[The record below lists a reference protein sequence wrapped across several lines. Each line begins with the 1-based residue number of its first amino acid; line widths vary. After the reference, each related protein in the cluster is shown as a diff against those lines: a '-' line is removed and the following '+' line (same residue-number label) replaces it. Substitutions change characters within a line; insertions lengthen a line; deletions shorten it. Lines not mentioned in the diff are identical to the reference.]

1 MTNDTKKIGLFT
13 QEQYANVMRSRVQ
26 NSGIGAIQGFEQTI
40 QTTTQ
45 IVAGVVNKLFYELM
59 GQKLSDFVKI
69 EVGTGAYSTNLFQ
82 YASAYVGSPFKAG
95 LVTPTATGINADANS
110 NIKIGSLSIPNNFW
124 RMKYEVGQE
133 LIQMAARNAET
144 FSIIEENEKARKK
157 VWDLGL
163 QEATFKGLGDGKS
176 YGLLNQPNVTVNT
189 TLMTA
194 ELDTMTDA
202 QFQTFLSQAPGVYA
216 ANSNGTMM
224 FNRLLVPQKA
234 FLALQMPY
242 GQYGETRKTILERA
256 FQGIVGEDFKIV
268 HTVYNTGA
276 TAGGNATKGRY
287 VFYNTNED
295 NLTMYLPKPY
305 TPYPLFPQGA
315 LDMVSDSEGQFTTPY
330 LKRVDS
336 MLYADVQ

>member
-1 MTNDTKKIGLFT
+1 MTNDKIGLLT
-13 QEQYANVMRSRVQ
+13 QEQYANTMRMRVQ
-26 NSGIGAIQGFEQTI
+26 NSGIGSTPGIEQTI

-45 IVAGVVNKLFYELM
+45 IVAGVVNKLYYKLM

-95 LVTPTATGINADANS
+95 LINPTATGINADANS
-110 NIKIGSLSIPNNFW
+110 NIKIGALQIPNNFW

-133 LIQMAARNAET
+133 LIGMAARNAET
-144 FSIIEENEKARKK
+144 FSIIEENERSRKE
-157 VWDLGL
+157 VFDLGL

-176 YGLLNQPNVTVNT
+176 YGLLNQPSVTVNT

-194 ELDTMTDA
+194 ELNAMSDA
-202 QFQTFLSQAPGVYA
+202 QFQTFLASAPAAYA
-216 ANSNGTMM
+216 ANASGTMM
-224 FNRLLVPQKA
+224 FNRMLVPQSA
-234 FLALQMPY
+234 FLALQQPF
-242 GQYGETRKTILERA
+242 GSYGETRKTILERA

-268 HTVYNTGA
+268 HATYCTGA

-305 TPYPLFPQGA
+305 TPHPLFPQGA
-315 LDMVSDSEGQFTTPY
+315 LDMVSDSEAQFTTPY
-330 LKRVDS
+330 LKRVNS

>member
-1 MTNDTKKIGLFT
+1 MSNKIGILT
-13 QEQYANVMRSRVQ
+13 EEQYADRMRLQVS
-26 NSGIGAIQGFEQTI
+26 NSGIGSGSGFEQAI
-40 QTTTQ
+40 ETTTQ
-45 IVAGVVNKLFYELM
+45 IVSGVVNTLYYELM

-82 YASAYVGSPFKAG
+82 YASTYVGSPFKAG
-95 LVTPTATGINADANS
+95 LIEPTASGINADANS

-124 RMKYEVGQE
+124 RMKYNVRQE
-133 LIQMAARNAET
+133 LIRMAERNAET

-157 VWDLGL
+157 TWDLGL

-194 ELDTMTDA
+194 ELDAMTDA
-202 QFQTFLSQAPGVYA
+202 QFQTFLANAAGVFA
-216 ANSNGTMM
+216 ANSNGTIM
-224 FNRLLVPQKA
+224 FNRMLIPQKA
-234 FLALQMPY
+234 YLALQQPY
-242 GQYGETRKTILERA
+242 GAFGETRLSVLKRA
-256 FQGIVGEDFKIV
+256 FQGIVGDDFKIV
-268 HTVYNTGA
+268 HATYCTGA
-276 TAGGNATKGRY
+276 TAGGNASKGRY

-295 NLTMYLPKPY
+295 NLVMHLPKPY

-315 LDMVSDSEGQFTTPY
+315 LDLISDSEGQFATPY
-330 LKRVDS
+330 VKRLGS

>member
-1 MTNDTKKIGLFT
+1 MTEQNKIGIFT
-13 QEQYANVMRSRVQ
+13 QDQYKNIMRNQVQ
-26 NSGIGAIQGFEQTI
+26 NSGITANKGFEQTI
-40 QTTTQ
+40 ETTTQ
-45 IVAGVVNKLFYELM
+45 IVAGVVNTLYYELM

-95 LVTPTATGINADANS
+95 IVEPTASGINADVNS

-124 RMKYEVGQE
+124 RMKYTVRQE
-133 LIQMAARNAET
+133 LIKMASINAET

-157 VWDLGL
+157 VWDLGI

-176 YGLLNQPNVTVNT
+176 YGLLNQPSITVNT

-194 ELDTMTDA
+194 ELESMTDA
-202 QFQTFLSQAPGVYA
+202 QFQTFLATAPGVYA
-216 ANSNGTMM
+216 ANANGTMM
-224 FNRLLVPQKA
+224 FNRMLIPQKA
-234 FLALQMPY
+234 FLALNQPF
-242 GQYGETRKTILERA
+242 GQYGETRRTILERA
-256 FQGIVGEDFKIV
+256 FQGIVGDDFKIV
-268 HTVYNTGA
+268 HATYCTGA
-276 TAGGNATKGRY
+276 TAGGNANKGRY

-315 LDMVSDSEGQFTTPY
+315 MDLLSDSEGQFTTPY
-330 LKRVDS
+330 VKRIDS

>member
-1 MTNDTKKIGLFT
+1 MANKIGILT
-13 QEQYANVMRSRVQ
+13 EEQYADNMRMQVS
-26 NSGIGAIQGFEQTI
+26 NSGIGSTAGFEQAI
-40 QTTTQ
+40 ETTTQ
-45 IVAGVVNKLFYELM
+45 IVSGVVNTLFYELM

-82 YASAYVGSPFKAG
+82 YASTYVGSPFKAG
-95 LVTPTATGINADANS
+95 LIEPTASGINADANS
-110 NIKIGSLSIPNNFW
+110 NIKIGALSIPNNFW
-124 RMKYEVGQE
+124 RMKYNVRQE

-157 VWDLGL
+157 TWDLGL

-194 ELDTMTDA
+194 ELDAMSDA
-202 QFQTFLSQAPGVYA
+202 QFQTFLANAAGVFA
-216 ANSNGTMM
+216 ANSNGTIM
-224 FNRLLVPQKA
+224 FNRMLIPQKA
-234 FLALQMPY
+234 YLALQQPY
-242 GQYGETRKTILERA
+242 GAFGETRLSVLKRA
-256 FQGIVGEDFKIV
+256 FQGIVGDDFKIV
-268 HTVYNTGA
+268 HATYCTGA
-276 TAGGNATKGRY
+276 TAGGNASKGRY

-295 NLTMYLPKPY
+295 NLIMHLPKPY

-315 LDMVSDSEGQFTTPY
+315 LDLISDSEGQFATPY
-330 LKRVDS
+330 VKRTGS

>member
-1 MTNDTKKIGLFT
+1 MANKIGIFT
-13 QEQYANVMRSRVQ
+13 EEQYANEMRMRVQ
-26 NSGIGAIQGFEQTI
+26 NSGIAATTGFEKTI
-40 QTTTQ
+40 ETTTQ
-45 IVAGVVNKLFYELM
+45 IVSGVVNTLYYELM

-82 YASAYVGSPFKAG
+82 YASAYVGDPFKTG
-95 LVTPTATGINADANS
+95 LIEPTASGINADASS

-124 RMKYEVGQE
+124 RMKYNVRQE

-157 VWDLGL
+157 IWDLGL

-176 YGLLNQPNVTVNT
+176 YGLLNQPGVTVNT

-194 ELDTMTDA
+194 ELDAMSDA
-202 QFQTFLSQAPGVYA
+202 QFQTFLANAAGVYA

-224 FNRLLVPQKA
+224 FNRMLIPQKA
-234 FLALQMPY
+234 FLALQQPY
-242 GQYGETRKTILERA
+242 GAFGETRLSVMQRA
-256 FQGIVGEDFKIV
+256 FQGIVGDDFKIV
-268 HTVYNTGA
+268 HATYCTGA
-276 TAGGNATKGRY
+276 TAGGNASKGRY

-295 NLTMYLPKPY
+295 NLIMHLPKPY

-315 LDMVSDSEGQFTTPY
+315 LDLISDSEGQFATPY
-330 LKRVDS
+330 VKRTGS

>member
-1 MTNDTKKIGLFT
+1 MTNDTKKIGIFT
-13 QEQYANVMRSRVQ
+13 QDQYKNVMRNQVQ
-26 NSGIGAIQGFEQTI
+26 NSGISLNTGFEQTI
-40 QTTTQ
+40 DTTTQ
-45 IVAGVVNKLFYELM
+45 IVSGVVNTLYYELM

-95 LVTPTATGINADANS
+95 IVEPTASGINADVNS
-110 NIKIGSLSIPNNFW
+110 NIKIGSLTIPNNFW
-124 RMKYEVGQE
+124 RMKYTVRQE
-133 LIQMAARNAET
+133 LIKMASINAET

-157 VWDLGL
+157 VWDLGI
-163 QEATFKGLGDGKS
+163 QEATFLGLNDGKS

-194 ELDTMTDA
+194 DISTMTDA
-202 QFQTFLSQAPGVYA
+202 QFQAFLAAAPGVYA

-224 FNRLLVPQKA
+224 FNRLLVPQAA
-234 FLALQMPY
+234 FLALNQPF
-242 GQYGETRKTILERA
+242 GQYGETRRTILERA
-256 FQGIVGEDFKIV
+256 FQGIVGDDFKIV
-268 HTVYNTGA
+268 HTTYNS
-276 TAGGNATKGRY
+276 TAAASGKSRY

-315 LDMVSDSEGQFTTPY
+315 LDLLSDSEGQFTTPY
-330 LKRVDS
+330 VKRVDS